1 MEHKKNQQ
9 SVNVRLLSIGDLLKN
24 SFEIY
29 KKNFHTFISLMA
41 LHVVA
46 LLVFLPAALLF
57 IIPRS
62 HFYKLVL
69 FALLLIIFAI
79 AMVIIGLW
87 VQVSLLFAIKNR
99 NSKVNLQKSLRQ
111 GWEHITS
118 YVWVTLL
125 VGLVVFAGILFF
137 IIPGIIFSIWFSLS
151 KYVFVAEGKEGAKA
165 LTKSRE
171 LVMGNWWG
179 IFGRILVVTLL
190 AGLISYIPLFGP
202 MINLFFM
209 VPFVQIY
216 LYLLYEDLR
225 KKKA

>member
-1 MEHKKNQQ
+1 MERKKNQQ
-9 SVNVRLLSIGDLLKN
+9 SVKVGLLSLGDLLKN

-29 KKNFHTFISLMA
+29 KKNSHTFISLMA
-41 LHVVA
+41 LHAVA
-46 LLVFLPAALLF
+46 FLVFLPAALLF

-69 FALLLIIFAI
+69 FALLLIVFAI
-79 AMVIIGLW
+79 AMLIIGLW

-111 GWEHITS
+111 GWEHITA
-118 YVWVTLL
+118 YIWVTLL
-125 VGLVVFAGILFF
+125 VGLVVFGGILLF
-137 IIPGIIFSIWFSLS
+137 IIPGIIFSIWFSFS
-151 KYVFVAEGKEGAKA
+151 KYVFVAEGKESTKA
-165 LTKSRE
+165 LIKSKE

-190 AGLISYIPLFGP
+190 ASLISYIPFLGP
-202 MINLFFM
+202 LINFFFM
-209 VPFVQIY
+209 VPFIQIY